1 MDKSFFKKVLVGSTG
16 TLIGGII
23 LSVMFFIFND
33 FIHKTPNI
41 SGQWYFVN
49 ETIDT
54 SYSKFK
60 NLKVY
65 YKVMLIQQNNLISG
79 HGEKIQDELNG
90 DVTEYSGKGKIQIK
104 ISGNLKH
111 NFISKDNLTIY
122 YSEEGATRKSSTFHN
137 LIRFSDEK
145 MNGDFSSTIA
155 NSSGKTLYA
164 RRLEDL

>member
-1 MDKSFFKKVLVGSTG
+1 
-16 TLIGGII
+16 
-23 LSVMFFIFND
+23 
-33 FIHKTPNI
+33 
-41 SGQWYFVN
+41 
-49 ETIDT
+49 
-54 SYSKFK
+54 
-60 NLKVY
+60 
-65 YKVMLIQQNNLISG
+65 MLIQQNNLISG

-122 YSEEGATRKSSTFHN
+122 YSEEGAARKSSTFHN

>member
-1 MDKSFFKKVLVGSTG
+1 MDKFFFKEVSAQTIG
-16 TLIGGII
+16 TIVGGII
-23 LSVMFFIFND
+23 LSLMFFTFND
-33 FIHKTPNI
+33 FIHKPPNI

-49 ETIDT
+49 ETTDT

-60 NLKVY
+60 TLKVY

-90 DVTEYSGKGKIQIK
+90 NVTEYSGKGKIQIQ

-111 NFISKDNLTIY
+111 NFISKDKLTIY
-122 YSEEGATRKSSTFHN
+122 YSEEGGIRKSSTFHN
-137 LIRFSDEK
+137 LIRFSDKK
-145 MNGDFSSTIA
+145 MNGGFSSTIA
-155 NSSGKTLYA
+155 NSSGKTSYA

>member
-1 MDKSFFKKVLVGSTG
+1 MDNFFFKEVTAQTIG
-16 TLIGGII
+16 TIVGGII
-23 LSVMFFIFND
+23 LSLMFFTFND
-33 FIHKTPNI
+33 FIHKPPNI

-90 DVTEYSGKGKIQIK
+90 NVTEYSGKGKIQIQ

-111 NFISKDNLTIY
+111 NFISKDKLTIY
-122 YSEEGATRKSSTFHN
+122 YSEEGGIRKSSTFHN
-137 LIRFSDEK
+137 LVRFSDEE

-155 NSSGKTLYA
+155 NSSGKTFYA
-164 RRLEDL
+164 RSLEEL